1 LSRRIAV
8 IGSGI
13 SGLVSAYLLSDSYDV
28 SLFEANNY
36 IGGHTNTVSFDLD
49 NEHYSIDTGFIVFNK
64 KTYPNFCKLLD
75 TLNVPVQLSEMSFS
89 YRSLKSGFEYNGHN
103 LNSLFSDRLNLFKP
117 SFYRFIKD
125 IVSFNDDAKKFIS
138 KDQCHSI
145 SIKEFLTT
153 HSYSAKFID
162 GYLVPMMSAI
172 WSKNKEDTL
181 NCSAYFIFKFYENH
195 GLLDVYNRPPWYVI
209 ANGSHSYI
217 PPMINKFKDKIY
229 LNTKIESIT
238 REPNHVILKSADNEF
253 RFDSVVIATHSDQA
267 LKLLAKPTEEEVQVL
282 SAIKYTENDVVLHTD
297 DKIMPVRKLSW
308 ASWNYLDDGNANSTL
323 TYYMNRLQS
332 IKSRNN
338 FFVSV
343 NLSRE
348 IDHSKVIKSFKYSH
362 PCLDMTAIKAQKQ
375 IDLINGLNNTY
386 YVGSYWGYGFHEDG
400 VSSALKTCRLLGE
413 FDV

>member
-1 LSRRIAV
+1 
-8 IGSGI
+8 
-13 SGLVSAYLLSDSYDV
+13 
-28 SLFEANNY
+28 
-36 IGGHTNTVSFDLD
+36 
-49 NEHYSIDTGFIVFNK
+49 
-64 KTYPNFCKLLD
+64 
-75 TLNVPVQLSEMSFS
+75 
-89 YRSLKSGFEYNGHN
+89 
-103 LNSLFSDRLNLFKP
+103 
-117 SFYRFIKD
+117 
-125 IVSFNDDAKKFIS
+125 
-138 KDQCHSI
+138 
-145 SIKEFLTT
+145 
-153 HSYSAKFID
+153 
-162 GYLVPMMSAI
+162 
-172 WSKNKEDTL
+172 
-181 NCSAYFIFKFYENH
+181 
-195 GLLDVYNRPPWYVI
+195 LDVYNRPPWYVI

-238 REPNHVILKSADNEF
+238 REPNYVILKSGDNEF
-253 RFDSVVIATHSDQA
+253 SFDSVVIATHSDQA

>member
-1 LSRRIAV
+1 MSRRIAV

-13 SGLVSAYLLSDSYDV
+13 SGLVSAYLLSDRYDV

-125 IVSFNDDAKKFIS
+125 IVSFNDEAKKFLS
-138 KDQCHSI
+138 KEQHNNI

-238 REPNHVILKSADNEF
+238 REPNYVILKSGDNEF
-253 RFDSVVIATHSDQA
+253 SFDSVVIATHSDQA
-267 LKLLAKPTEEEVQVL
+267 LKLLAKPTEEEVKVL

-332 IKSRNN
+332 IKSRTN